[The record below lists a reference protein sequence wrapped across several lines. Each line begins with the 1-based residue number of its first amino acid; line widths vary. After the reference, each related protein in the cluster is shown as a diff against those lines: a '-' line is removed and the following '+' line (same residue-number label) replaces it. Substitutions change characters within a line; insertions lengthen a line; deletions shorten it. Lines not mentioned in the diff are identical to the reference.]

1 MNDKE
6 ASRHTGCRLLG
17 LPGHWRDSSNNKS
30 FGDRVPKRV
39 KYGYLGT
46 VWGDLSVGKGLGEKR
61 KLNYRKVSG
70 TAGGIY
76 WVMGVQAERG
86 RRTHRCPASPPAA
99 APGHSETLSCH
110 CGPTALP
117 PFPAV
122 ALQGAWAAQ
131 PGPRPPP
138 DQPTTKEGTPQV
150 LGRGGMHPAGR
161 AWPTPPLTC
170 SSRSRRP
177 RSARI
182 SCLKSCLSCSASRT
196 ATLRMLAPVGGSRTP
211 SAQVRRSWPSTRPWG
226 QPQVKLPA
234 VLTQWCEQRVM
245 PVLHS
250 STST

>member
-150 LGRGGMHPAGR
+150 LGAGWD
-161 AWPTPPLTC
+161 APCWEGLAHTTTHLLQPLQAP
-170 SSRSRRP
+170 SQRP
-177 RSARI
+177 N
-182 SCLKSCLSCSASRT
+182 LL
-196 ATLRMLAPVGGSRTP
+196 
-211 SAQVRRSWPSTRPWG
+211 
-226 QPQVKLPA
+226 PQVML
-234 VLTQWCEQRVM
+234 VM
-245 PVLHS
+245 FSFPN
-250 STST
+250 